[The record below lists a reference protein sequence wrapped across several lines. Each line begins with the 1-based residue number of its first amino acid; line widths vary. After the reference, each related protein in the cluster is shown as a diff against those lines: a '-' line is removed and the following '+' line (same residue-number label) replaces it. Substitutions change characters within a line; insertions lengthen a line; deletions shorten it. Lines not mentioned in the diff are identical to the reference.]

1 MDFSLQFLKS
11 LLGTNF
17 KKKKYFPGICSSNIG
32 PKVALFLYFKLCFYF
47 E

>member
-17 KKKKYFPGICSSNIG
+17 KKKSIFQES
-32 PKVALFLYFKLCFYF
+32 VHQR
-47 E
+47 